1 MGSTTLSPAGK
12 IADRENLALHGT
24 DNPGL
29 ELDAATDQQREELIR
44 PTPPRRAKPGNPP
57 FPNIPAASAS
67 SPRVALLSGDQRVW
81 AERLMAEIEND
92 VAPRAEFA
100 SAWLGNICRSARILA
115 LNGIPALGNMRRAP
129 RRGRDFLD
137 DGIRK
142 AGYSYINIHFAPR
155 ILEPPPPH
163 PAPRS
168 EECTGKPPHRH
179 RGGAYPARYGLI
191 LRVATWPCRDK
202 HIQRRR
208 YPRPRLTYAR
218 IWRKHR
224 GFRTTRPKNGRFRRG
239 EPKCGDFEV
248 HSRPTSSASR
258 TSGFAGFYRD
268 CSIGHT
274 TNSAALLGI
283 LTY

>member
-155 ILEPPPPH
+155 ILEPPRPTPPH
-163 PAPRS
+163 VPKNVPGNRRIDIEEVRTPRV
-168 EECTGKPPHRH
+168 TGLSSVWRPGRAAINTFSV
-179 RGGAYPARYGLI
+179 GDTPARALHTPGFGENIADFERLGP
-191 LRVATWPCRDK
+191 RTGGFVAANQNAGTSKFTAAQHPALLVLPVSQASIGIARSA
-202 HIQRRR
+202 IRQIRRR
-208 YPRPRLTYAR
+208 Y
-218 IWRKHR
+218 W
-224 GFRTTRPKNGRFRRG
+224 
-239 EPKCGDFEV
+239 E
-248 HSRPTSSASR
+248 S
-258 TSGFAGFYRD
+258 
-268 CSIGHT
+268 
-274 TNSAALLGI
+274 
-283 LTY
+283 